1 LLKLQPFHKEGN
13 ICVDDNIISV
23 ANYFKKNYAYMY
35 VNGLNF
41 TYEPK
46 IVHGESVLNKIRT
59 SCIYPTYDYLQ
70 DFVGL
75 NIEIRLRADFSKD
88 ELISFIKKSI
98 AENIPI
104 GIFLDAYC
112 IPWNVKCYQ
121 KFHMPHSFL
130 VIDIND
136 KEEYILCVDGFLS
149 TKTEQLSFENLF
161 MYTSV
166 MVFKSIPLKETV
178 SFNKIIQQI
187 INGLQENNKLD
198 NCDSIRAFS
207 LDIQR
212 TIFTDEEKALYRDL
226 ENSQFLFGLKTIE
239 YGRKNLADMFFYMS
253 NQFIDQRE
261 NLLLLQSKL
270 NSIAEQWK
278 LVIVFLIKGFYSNQP
293 FHYMNKAAELLL
305 SIANNEEN
313 VTQLLLSLIK

>member
-1 LLKLQPFHKEGN
+1 M
-13 ICVDDNIISV
+13 
-23 ANYFKKNYAYMY
+23 YA
-35 VNGLNF
+35 NGLSF
-41 TYEPK
+41 TYSPR

-59 SCIYPTYDYLQ
+59 SCMYPTYDYLQ

-75 NIEIRLRADFSKD
+75 NVDIKPRADFSKD
-88 ELISFIKKSI
+88 ELICFIKKSI

-112 IPWNVKCYQ
+112 IPWNKKCYQ

-136 KEEYILCVDGFLS
+136 KEENILCIDGFLS
-149 TKTEQLSFENLF
+149 TKTECLSFENLF
-161 MYTSV
+161 IHTSV
-166 MVFKSIPLKETV
+166 MIFNSIPPKETE
-178 SFNKIIQQI
+178 SFIKIIQQI
-187 INGLQENNKLD
+187 INGLHENNKLD
-198 NCDSIRAFS
+198 NCDSIRDFS

-212 TIFTDEEKALYRDL
+212 IIFTDEEKSIYRDL
-226 ENSQFLFGLKTIE
+226 ENSQFLFGLKSIE

-253 NQFIDQRE
+253 NQFPNQRE

-270 NSIAEQWK
+270 NSISEQWK
-278 LVIVFLIKGFYSNQP
+278 LVIVFFIKGFYSNQSSQ
-293 FHYMNKAAELLL
+293 YMNKAAELLS

-313 VTQLLLSLIK
+313 ITQLLLSLTY